1 VKRHVRNHHLAG
13 TFGWKKTL
21 HLQLIAEV
29 VEDVP
34 SFLSMKHKSKVSVE
48 SLEGQISEERRV

>member
-1 VKRHVRNHHLAG
+1 
-13 TFGWKKTL
+13 L

-34 SFLSMKHKSKVSVE
+34 SFLSMEHKSKVSGE